1 MNKYHLFKLGY
12 LRLTFQSQVICEY
25 ALHIQIYSLR
35 FPFPGV
41 LFDTG
46 ECSDQNPCQRTEQE
60 QTSFVC
66 AHKSIEV
73 RQIAIH

>member
-41 LFDTG
+41 FLIQENAATKTLV
-46 ECSDQNPCQRTEQE
+46 SAQN
-60 QTSFVC
+60 
-66 AHKSIEV
+66 KSKRVLSVHIK
-73 RQIAIH
+73 A

>member
-12 LRLTFQSQVICEY
+12 VRLTFQSQVICEY

-41 LFDTG
+41 FLIQ
-46 ECSDQNPCQRTEQE
+46 DQNPCQRTEQE
-60 QTSFVC
+60 QASFVC

-73 RQIAIH
+73 RQIATH